1 MEAQRRSSSRRKP
14 LADCTNTIAAA
25 AGRNFSPSAAKSTA
39 GPLKP
44 SIYAATK
51 PNPKPPTSSS
61 SIKTTTSTGS
71 NNPPNGDSPLSGPH
85 ASDPPAPPT
94 PLSDSGG
101 RDRRKI
107 GPSAVQSWQDEKAGR
122 NEGSKSS
129 ENPIIQGA
137 KPVIRQALM
146 RSSSIASVQE
156 QKLDAQIRKEK
167 GKMVL
172 ETPIIEITDLFKSDV
187 PLASSSAASGNWH
200 CSEPPPFQ
208 DQTLNAQKMKDK
220 GKMVLETPNIE
231 ATGLL
236 GSHKSLASSSAASG
250 HCHVSGPPT
259 VQNEK
264 SDAQKRK
271 DKGKMVL
278 EIPIIEITDPLR
290 PHMSLAS
297 CSAASGDCRFSG
309 FPAAQV
315 QKMDAQKWKGRGKMV
330 LETPNIGTTDLLRP
344 HMSLA
349 SSSAAFGNCHSLG
362 PPAVQNK
369 KRGNQESMDKGER
382 VLETQK
388 IVTTDSGRLQA
399 PLTSSSAVSPSHY
412 LLGPPM
418 VEYQKLDVAKSKD
431 KGKMVQETLDI
442 GATDPSTPQAPLAS
456 SSATSGA
463 SDQER
468 PLCLT
473 VYNQRRALRS
483 RKHADGKS
491 IALSCPPSKRTK
503 NMRME
508 LGDDSGKKKYR
519 SHTDPLPVHKKS
531 RKNHVDPVHIMPL
544 DEIERLRAYYAEVDA
559 FELTEEVASDSD

>member
-1 MEAQRRSSSRRKP
+1 M
-14 LADCTNTIAAA
+14 I
-25 AGRNFSPSAAKSTA
+25 
-39 GPLKP
+39 
-44 SIYAATK
+44 
-51 PNPKPPTSSS
+51 
-61 SIKTTTSTGS
+61 
-71 NNPPNGDSPLSGPH
+71 H
-85 ASDPPAPPT
+85 
-94 PLSDSGG
+94 
-101 RDRRKI
+101 
-107 GPSAVQSWQDEKAGR
+107 
-122 NEGSKSS
+122 
-129 ENPIIQGA
+129 
-137 KPVIRQALM
+137 QALM
-146 RSSSIASVQE
+146 RSSSIASGNCRLSHKSAGQIQDGKMVMETRNTKTTKHSAPHTALKSFSAASGNCHLSGPPTVQNEKLDVEKRKDKGVEAPNIETTDLFRPHLPLASPSAASGNCHLSGSSAVQE
-156 QKLDAQIRKEK
+156 QKLDAQRRKEK
-167 GKMVL
+167 GKVVL
-172 ETPIIEITDLFKSDV
+172 ETPIIEVTDLFKSDV

-208 DQTLNAQKMKDK
+208 DQTLNAQKMKDR
-220 GKMVLETPNIE
+220 GNMVLETPNIE
-231 ATGLL
+231 TTGLL

-278 EIPIIEITDPLR
+278 ETPIIEITDPFR

-297 CSAASGDCRFSG
+297 SSAASGDCRFSG
-309 FPAAQV
+309 FPAVQI
-315 QKMDAQKWKGRGKMV
+315 QKMDAQKWKDKGRMV

-349 SSSAAFGNCHSLG
+349 SSSAAFGNCHILG
-362 PPAVQNK
+362 PPAVKNK
-369 KRGNQESMDKGER
+369 KLGNQESMDKGKR

-388 IVTTDSGRLQA
+388 IATTDSGRLQV
-399 PLTSSSAVSPSHY
+399 PVTSSFAVSPSHY

-418 VEYQKLDVAKSKD
+418 VEYQKPDAAKSKD
-431 KGKMVQETLDI
+431 KEKMVQETLDI

-463 SDQER
+463 SGQER
-468 PLCLT
+468 PLFLT
-473 VYNQRRALRS
+473 VYNQRRALRR

-491 IALSCPPSKRTK
+491 IALSGPPNKRTK

-508 LGDDSGKKKYR
+508 LVGDSGKKKYG

-531 RKNHVDPVHIMPL
+531 RRSHDDPVHIMPL
-544 DEIERLRAYYAEVDA
+544 DEIERLRSYYAEVDA